1 MDNKDLLKLLD
12 GIKEDTVPIPEE
24 TGERILIVDGLN
36 LFLRNF
42 AVLNYINAEGTHI
55 GGLGGFLRSLGSLVK
70 QLKPTS
76 IYIVFDGVGSSINRK
91 NLLPEYKSG
100 RSVLRVNKTSFDS
113 QEKENESKTDQ
124 IIHLIH
130 YLQCLPIKILSLDG
144 VEADDIIAFLSK
156 ELTKDKKNKA
166 YIVSADN
173 DFLQLV
179 DENISMYRS
188 VEKEFVNPKSVKEKY
203 GVYPHN
209 FLLYKTLMGDSSDK
223 VGGVKGLGKG
233 KFDKLFP
240 EVLELEK
247 LSMEHIYNICAE
259 RFKEHVIYCRALENF
274 DNLRKAY
281 KIMDLSNPM
290 LDEQEKDYILEHVKE
305 SAYELNIETFLRFY
319 TKDGLGNV
327 LKNVDYWIKD
337 IWSPIN
343 RYNKAKNK

>member
-1 MDNKDLLKLLD
+1 MDKNELLKLLKD
-12 GIKEDTVPIPEE
+12 IKEDDMPSLDE
-24 TGERILIVDGLN
+24 GERILIIDGLN

-42 AVLNYINAEGTHI
+42 AVLNYINPEGTHI

-100 RSVLRVNKTSFDS
+100 RSVLRVNKTSFSS

-290 LDEQEKDYILEHVKE
+290 LDEQEKEYILEHVKE
-305 SAYELNIETFLRFY
+305 SPYELDMETFLKFY
-319 TKDGLGNV
+319 HKDGLGHV
-327 LKNVDYWIKD
+327 LKNVDYWIRD
-337 IWSPIN
+337 NWIIVD
-343 RYNKAKNK
+343 RYNKANK

>member
-1 MDNKDLLKLLD
+1 MDKNNLLKLLND
-12 GIKEDTVPIPEE
+12 IKEDDMPSLDE
-24 TGERILIVDGLN
+24 GERILIIDGLN

-42 AVLNYINAEGTHI
+42 AVLNYINPEGTHI

-76 IYIVFDGVGSSINRK
+76 IYIVFDGVGSSVNRK

-100 RSVLRVNKTSFDS
+100 RNVLRINKLSFDS
-113 QEKENESKTDQ
+113 QETENESKTNQ

-144 VEADDIIAFLSK
+144 VEADDIIAFLSNK
-156 ELTKDKKNKA
+156 LTINKKNKT

-179 DENISMYRS
+179 NENIIMYRS
-188 VEKEFVNPKSVKEKY
+188 VEKEFVTSKSVKEKY
-203 GVYPHN
+203 GVHPHN
-209 FLLYKTLMGDSSDK
+209 FLIYKTLMGDNSDK
-223 VGGVKGLGKG
+223 VGGVKGLGTG
-233 KFDKLFP
+233 KFNKLFP
-240 EVLELEK
+240 EVLGDEK
-247 LSMEHIYNICAE
+247 LNLDNIYDICAAK
-259 RFKEHVIYCRALENF
+259 FKEHVIYCRALENF

-290 LDEQEKDYILEHVKE
+290 LDEVEKEYILEYVKE
-305 SAYELNIETFLRFY
+305 SPYELNIETFLRFY
-319 TKDGLGNV
+319 NKDGLGNV

-337 IWSPIN
+337 IWNPIN

>member
-1 MDNKDLLKLLD
+1 MDKNELLKLLND
-12 GIKEDTVPIPEE
+12 IKEDDMPSLDE
-24 TGERILIVDGLN
+24 GERILIIDGLN

-42 AVLNYINAEGTHI
+42 AVLNYINPEGVHI

-76 IYIVFDGVGSSINRK
+76 IYIVFDGVGSSVNRK

-100 RSVLRVNKTSFDS
+100 RSVLRVNKTSFSS

-166 YIVSADN
+166 YIVSSDN

-233 KFDKLFP
+233 KFDKLFS

>member
-1 MDNKDLLKLLD
+1 MDKNELLKLLKD
-12 GIKEDTVPIPEE
+12 IKEDDMPSLDE
-24 TGERILIVDGLN
+24 GERILIIDGLN

-42 AVLNYINAEGTHI
+42 AVLNYINPEGTHI

-76 IYIVFDGVGSSINRK
+76 IYIVFDGVGSSVNRK

-100 RSVLRVNKTSFDS
+100 RSVLRVNKTSFSS

-290 LDEQEKDYILEHVKE
+290 LDEQEKDYILDHVKE